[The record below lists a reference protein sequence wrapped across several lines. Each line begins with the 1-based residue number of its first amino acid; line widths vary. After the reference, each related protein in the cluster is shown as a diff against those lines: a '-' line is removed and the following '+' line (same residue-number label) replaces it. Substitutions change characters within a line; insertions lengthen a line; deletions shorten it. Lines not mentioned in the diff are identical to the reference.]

1 VNKEFDKANRDPK
14 VRLHWLDPAYLEG
27 TKLLNMET
35 ESVLYTGCPIQF
47 TLQFLSG
54 RWRIGV
60 LWNLR
65 ANARRFSELKTLLP
79 GISDKALAEE
89 LGFFTGKGLITKS
102 SFPGFPP
109 RTEYILS
116 DTGKTLLPVIDRI
129 LAWGYEHLQNE
140 KMHVNMLKT
149 PLPVIEELANT
160 AHDQH

>member
-1 VNKEFDKANRDPK
+1 MANCDPK
-14 VRLHWLDPAYLEG
+14 VPLQLVDPVYLERA
-27 TKLLNMET
+27 KLSHMEMET
-35 ESVLYTGCPIQF
+35 GLYTGCPVQF

-65 ANARRFSELKTLLP
+65 GSPRRFSELKTLLP

-89 LGFFTGKGLITKS
+89 LGLFTGRGLITKS

-129 LAWGYEHLQNE
+129 VAWGYEHLQNE

-149 PLPVIEELANT
+149 PLPVIEELTNT
-160 AHDQH
+160 VNDRY

>member
-1 VNKEFDKANRDPK
+1 
-14 VRLHWLDPAYLEG
+14 
-27 TKLLNMET
+27 MEM
-35 ESVLYTGCPIQF
+35 EAGLYTGCPIQF

-65 ANARRFSELKTLLP
+65 NCARRFSELKVLLP

-89 LGFFTGKGLITKS
+89 LGFFAGKGIITKS

-116 DTGKTLLPVIDRI
+116 DTGKTLLPVIERI
-129 LAWGYEHLQNE
+129 LAWGYENLQNE
-140 KMHVNMLKT
+140 KMHTDMLKT
-149 PLPVIEELANT
+149 PLAVIEELATTLNDR
-160 AHDQH
+160 H